1 MTQGRRIM
9 SDVLDYI
16 NRAREGY
23 PEITNDILCDN
34 GAVWY
39 MNGNDGTDFDWHCNN
54 RCCEFYLFYKETE
67 YGFIK
72 VFVNRDGTI
81 NGYLYLDNG
90 HGKAIYLEE
99 ENFGKDDALYLA
111 TLLKIEAD
119 DRNIY
124 DESIDKINFDRNLE
138 WYEMDVLEDEEDEE

>member
-1 MTQGRRIM
+1 MTQGKRIM
-9 SDVLDYI
+9 NDVLDYI
-16 NRAREGY
+16 NRAREEY

-34 GAVWY
+34 GSVYY
-39 MNGNDGTDFDWHCNN
+39 MNGNDGTDFDWHCNG

-72 VFVNRDGTI
+72 VFVNRNGTI

-90 HGKAIYLEE
+90 YGKAIELEE